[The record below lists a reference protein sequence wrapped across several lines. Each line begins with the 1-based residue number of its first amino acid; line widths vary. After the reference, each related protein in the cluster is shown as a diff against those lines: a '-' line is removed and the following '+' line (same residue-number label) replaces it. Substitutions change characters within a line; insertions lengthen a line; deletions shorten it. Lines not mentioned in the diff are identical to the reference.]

1 MRLIHRYS
9 ITIRNDN
16 GGGWVDNL
24 EAQEAIQLFQKQNTG
39 IEIITINDI
48 VYHRSL
54 QIIIYYYD
62 WNADED
68 TNDI

>member
-1 MRLIHRYS
+1 MRLIHRHS
-9 ITIRNDN
+9 ITIRNEN

-24 EAQEAIQLFQKQNTG
+24 EAQEAIQLFQKQSTG

-62 WNADED
+62 WNKE
-68 TNDI
+68 